1 MGTSIFFP
9 TTWQVVSV
17 LHDATEHQRCL
28 PGCHSRNMQ
37 TFNCK
42 NSLLPLQ
49 LWVHI
54 STPSRPLSLP
64 SALVSFHNYW
74 SWRNT
79 KSKVLFLSEHF
90 SLCLLLVLLSLV
102 ELLHQISSLADE
114 ETLKANFSSCWS
126 ISLFVFLT
134 CWQSS
139 STKYEESHK
148 ETLSISHFIRAS
160 LFFFVFLACRWS
172 SVTKCQ
178 EADEETR
185 SIFVFVFLL
194 LQAKCFHQMW
204 RGWCYVPS
212 NALLMLLYKQE
223 FHLKGLLMLPKD
235 TRIHV
240 NAIQVRIHLDAIQML
255 L

>member
-1 MGTSIFFP
+1 MVFARMPQQT
-9 TTWQVVSV
+9 
-17 LHDATEHQRCL
+17 HA
-28 PGCHSRNMQ
+28 

-54 STPSRPLSLP
+54 SIPSRPLSLP

-102 ELLHQISSLADE
+102 KLLHQISSLADE
-114 ETLKANFSSCWS
+114 ETLIANFSSCWS

-139 STKYEESHK
+139 FTKYEESDE

-172 SVTKCQ
+172 SVPNVKRLMKKHEAFLSLFFSCCKQSAFTKC
-178 EADEETR
+178 EEVD
-185 SIFVFVFLL
+185 FMH
-194 LQAKCFHQMW
+194 LQMHY
-204 RGWCYVPS
+204 WC
-212 NALLMLLYKQE
+212 
-223 FHLKGLLMLPKD
+223 
-235 TRIHV
+235 
-240 NAIQVRIHLDAIQML
+240 
-255 L
+255 